1 MQNINRVMLT
11 GNLTRDPQSR
21 TNANGVSILNFSM
34 AVNDRVKDKDTN
46 EWKDY
51 ANYIDCVVFN
61 NSGWLSRNLHKGTH
75 VAVEGRLRW
84 STWTD
89 KKSGEKKSKLEVVVD
104 DCDLLSSGSQKPA
117 EDDDLGEEIP
127 F

>member
-11 GNLTRDPQSR
+11 GNLTRDPQNR
-21 TNANGVSILNFSM
+21 TNANGVSILNFSL
-34 AVNDRVKDKDTN
+34 AVNDRIKDGG

-51 ANYIDCVVFN
+51 TNYIDCVVFN
-61 NSGWLSRNLHKGTH
+61 RSDWLARNLYKGTR

-89 KKSGEKKSKLEVVVD
+89 KKSGEKKSKLEVVADTVEP
-104 DCDLLSSGSQKPA
+104 SPNGSQKPA